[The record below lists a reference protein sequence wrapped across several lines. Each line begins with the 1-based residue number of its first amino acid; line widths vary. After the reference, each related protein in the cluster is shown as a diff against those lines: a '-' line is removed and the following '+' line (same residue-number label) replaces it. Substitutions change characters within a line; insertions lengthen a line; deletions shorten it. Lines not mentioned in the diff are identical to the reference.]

1 MKAQLIDKKF
11 ILFLTSLIICLSY
24 SVRASA
30 LDYSFTEENPI
41 NGSKVEHYKFLLMR
55 GKIEVGDYQKLKD
68 FLRVEPALT
77 YFANSRQIIISS
89 PGGDV
94 REALKLGDFVRK
106 TFSEVSVGNH
116 FGSCM
121 SSCFLVLASAVS
133 RNWQENTVGLHRPYL
148 TAEAIER
155 KSASATMDEQER
167 AMTAVDAYLKHLR
180 VPHHLVN
187 IMMSTPSDK
196 IVWLDEPNITFGRL
210 SPSYEQM
217 LVTKCGLDI
226 DLGRRYF
233 SGKKDVSARKILDS
247 RECGYKLTFKDGMNY
262 FVSEL
267 GGNPPFS
274 N

>member
-41 NGSKVEHYKFLLMR
+41 NGSKVERYKFLLMR

-121 SSCFLVLASAVS
+121 SSCFL
-133 RNWQENTVGLHRPYL
+133 G
-148 TAEAIER
+148 
-155 KSASATMDEQER
+155 
-167 AMTAVDAYLKHLR
+167 KH
-180 VPHHLVN
+180 
-187 IMMSTPSDK
+187 
-196 IVWLDEPNITFGRL
+196 
-210 SPSYEQM
+210 
-217 LVTKCGLDI
+217 
-226 DLGRRYF
+226 
-233 SGKKDVSARKILDS
+233 
-247 RECGYKLTFKDGMNY
+247 
-262 FVSEL
+262 
-267 GGNPPFS
+267 
-274 N
+274 